1 MSVLRAI
8 VRFFYEIVLSCSH
21 SNLTRIFTM
30 QQETYRVCLD
40 CGKHIPHSPLTMRPL
55 TAREA
60 RRLKA
65 THAGE
70 LKIMPGSISANTSLH
85 AAERKSSVA

>member
-8 VRFFYEIVLSCSH
+8 IRFFYEIVLGCSH
-21 SNLTRIFTM
+21 SHMTRIFTM

-40 CGKHIPHSPLTMRPL
+40 CGKHIPHSPVTMLPL
-55 TAREA
+55 TAREM

-65 THAGE
+65 VHAGE
-70 LKIMPGSISANTSLH
+70 LKMMPASVSGN
-85 AAERKSSVA
+85 AALRTVERKSSVA